1 MSIVSGKTVF
11 YYMSR
16 ENLCFL
22 TLTEDSYPKRM
33 AFLYLD
39 EIADAILSELS
50 NEFGAGVR
58 DRRLISWKEMGKSPQ
73 FNAHT
78 LVSLQWRTAI
88 DQASRPFQLIHY
100 DPVIQRKQ
108 KDFRDPSQQKSK
120 LNEDLSEIQTI
131 MRKNIDEILNRGEK
145 LDHVSN
151 ISQELR
157 SKSKDFKWG
166 AKKLSWQAQL
176 QQYGP
181 MAVGVLII
189 LTIIYVKVFH
199 IGF

>member
-58 DRRLISWKEMGKSPQ
+58 DRRLIS
-73 FNAHT
+73 
-78 LVSLQWRTAI
+78 
-88 DQASRPFQLIHY
+88 
-100 DPVIQRKQ
+100 
-108 KDFRDPSQQKSK
+108 
-120 LNEDLSEIQTI
+120 
-131 MRKNIDEILNRGEK
+131 
-145 LDHVSN
+145 
-151 ISQELR
+151 
-157 SKSKDFKWG
+157 
-166 AKKLSWQAQL
+166 
-176 QQYGP
+176 
-181 MAVGVLII
+181 
-189 LTIIYVKVFH
+189 
-199 IGF
+199 